1 MTPRMLLQREAA
13 RYCGLSVPAFEREI
27 AAGRLP
33 LPVMLGKKEHWCI
46 KALDKAL
53 DALTGQGDLPLY
65 RKKLYERFGPQTSPA

>member
-1 MTPRMLLQREAA
+1 MTPRMLLRTEAA
-13 RYCGLSVPAFEREI
+13 KYCGLSVPAFEREI

-53 DALTGQGDLPLY
+53 DALTGQGDQPDY
-65 RKKLYERFGPQTSPA
+65 RKRLYDRFSPKAA